1 MSELYSIGFDFS
13 ALEKALK
20 MSEKIKT
27 NLSGLKLD
35 INFKG
40 LSDTFKEVTKEN
52 PYEKLNKAFK
62 DLKTKDFAKGFEDLN
77 EAFKELSKNDFSK
90 SFTDLNKAFEDLK
103 GSKEFNDFSKS
114 FEDLKNSPAFKKLDK
129 AFDGFNKDLDKGNK
143 ALKEQNKLLD
153 KSYQKMNLMRM
164 VSSKLKMGGLV
175 ADRIAGLLGRV
186 VNGYK
191 GTLSTQL
198 RAKNVGLDIRQH
210 DALAYAGKMTGLGED
225 TLISSI
231 EGLTTSLQDYSKW
244 GNFASLGLNASD
256 LQSKNPVEALF
267 EVFDSMKDSDLPQ
280 YLKKQIIDEI
290 GIPFDNFKFVLKEG
304 TGEIEKYFKEG
315 FKLNTYTEKDKTT
328 GKDKDITGKVNSGLI
343 KGERAGITF
352 AENFAGVMKKISFDI
367 APAYIK
373 GLETATP
380 LLNTFG
386 ETLSKGI
393 TSVIDF
399 FTAFASAEDKG
410 AFLKEKGGELLTSAG
425 EGLKGMWDEV
435 TAYFKSKWDE
445 VVKSVTG
452 KFQEIGT
459 NIKISLSPTTDIF
472 KYANPFGE
480 KPKNWTGKSY
490 ITDPQESMYTKMWNE
505 SKKDYSLITKQGE
518 FYDPAVHTQD
528 QLRVNDAI
536 ITKTGQV
543 VKTDPQDY
551 IFAMKQPQ
559 KLASSAAG
567 GGTYTININANVRN
581 DNDIRQIKNELE
593 RLIKSFNSKR

>member
-1 MSELYSIGFDFS
+1 MGEVYSIGFDLS
-13 ALEKALK
+13 ALEKAFK
-20 MSEKIKT
+20 MSEKIKM
-27 NLSGLKLD
+27 NLGAFQDLSKNNQGLLKL
-35 INFKG
+35 G
-40 LSDTFKEVTKEN
+40 
-52 PYEKLNKAFK
+52 KAFK
-62 DLKTKDFAKGFEDLN
+62 DLD
-77 EAFKELSKNDFSK
+77 KNQSV
-90 SFTDLNKAFEDLK
+90 
-103 GSKEFNDFSKS
+103 
-114 FEDLKNSPAFKKLDK
+114 KKMDK
-129 AFDGFNKDLDKGNK
+129 AFDGFNKDLEKGNK

-164 VSSKLKMGGLV
+164 VGSKLKAGFLGLGGL
-175 ADRIAGLLGRV
+175 AAGGIAGLLGGA

-210 DALAYAGKMTGLGED
+210 DALAYAGKMTGLGEES
-225 TLISSI
+225 LISSI

-267 EVFDSMKDSDLPQ
+267 EVLDSMKDSDLPQ

-367 APAYIK
+367 APAYIE
-373 GLETATP
+373 GLETVTP
-380 LLNTFG
+380 LLSTFG

-425 EGLKGMWDEV
+425 GALKGVWDGVTDYLKGKWDEV
-435 TAYFKSKWDE
+435 VQFFKDKWDE
-445 VVKSVTG
+445 VVKSITG
-452 KFQEIGT
+452 KFQEIAT
-459 NIKISLSPTTDIF
+459 NIKIALSPITDIF

-480 KPKNWTGKSY
+480 KPKNWLGKSY
-490 ITDPQESMYTKMWNE
+490 ITDPKESMYTKMWNE

-559 KLASSAAG
+559 RLASSASG
-567 GGTYTININANVRN
+567 GGTYTININANVRS